1 MEELDEFKTV
11 QSSKLENKVH
21 QSTDSEPSCKTP
33 SKHKIGGEEPSDEM
47 RRKGL
52 GEEPRLAFEKDR
64 KHCGQKLSDIYVLEL
79 FAGTAR
85 LTKCLR
91 KQGFQAMA
99 FDRTSKRSEGQH
111 ILEADLSNREEVESL
126 LSFLRL
132 KAGFIAFVHMA
143 PPCGTASRARGKRLK
158 FLQRHNIKE
167 PMPLRDDR
175 FPDGFHWLSGSDKLR
190 TEAANILY
198 ENTVLIAQEAI
209 DLEIAICIENPSN
222 SLMWKTS
229 PFQKLFATY
238 PFLRFVNFH
247 NCAHGGTRDKK
258 TCFVTNVDWFDNLE
272 LYCDKQH
279 SHAPWTPTVL
289 DGRVTFP
296 THAEAAYPEVLCNRI
311 ASMLKNALLAQG
323 AIEVTNLAT
332 QVQHHGKSLNR
343 VVLGALPRGKHAKP
357 LVSEFGAYIT
367 VVQAPQRDEA
377 LHNFVKTLPKGATI
391 QSRLLT
397 TWGEVREALEKQRKK
412 RMLENKLQQLKGGPK
427 VSDPYRETYVNHGC
441 EEDSTYK
448 FLGGWST
455 ELASTDIC
463 EKVVVAIP
471 RDPMDFLCRAVEA
484 GHPRSVA
491 EHLPPALQEVV
502 QWNRDAETFDIYK
515 HRIDFVKKWTERAK
529 SLTGADLKALKQAPV
544 HLQSLLSNKRLALW
558 QEMLDFYEYPD
569 TELVRD
575 IIRGFPVTGWL
586 PDSQVFP
593 KDYKPPTMSVQTLQS
608 LSRGL
613 NERVKAK
620 IGGSGSDSLGTATW
634 EETEKEL
641 QEGWMELDL
650 ESGKNAAWA
659 MRFGLQQR
667 DKIRVIDDFSIA
679 GVNHTAGLQERLK
692 IFGIDDIAALIAF
705 SMDSFGGEVHPR
717 FVGKTMDLKSA
728 YKQFGIC
735 AEDRQRIRVA
745 TCNPT
750 TSEVVLLLVNAL
762 PFGATGSVS
771 GFLRVS
777 MFLWFLGVVGL
788 RLAWTSF
795 YDDYTMISRED
806 CASNAA
812 WGAECLFELLGILY
826 AKEGKKA
833 TTFDKVFG
841 SLGVVF
847 DLSEISNGHVSLV
860 HTESRRNELVATIE
874 ELLRD
879 GGFTSKGIERLRGRL
894 LWYENF
900 VCGRQA
906 NVLVASLSK
915 FIKGVKHTQK
925 MSDELTVTLKL
936 LLERVRAG
944 RPITVSRKLFST
956 WVCFTDGACENRAS
970 IGGVLIGPS
979 GSAYGF
985 FGGEL
990 PDEVQEFFYRESRH
1004 PIYEVELL
1012 PVLIAVTVWKEV
1024 LQSCQIVFYIDNE
1037 AAKAGLIRGA
1047 GATPLANAIIG
1058 DFCTAEAELQ
1068 LKTWFNRVP
1077 THSNLSDG
1085 PSRQDFE
1092 LVNALGCSRF
1102 EIPWATVSG
1111 FLSSRRG

>member
-1 MEELDEFKTV
+1 MEVAEHDVAFCPNSFDKFHSLKTLDEFKTAKPAKV
-11 QSSKLENKVH
+11 SSKAHSSVDGE
-21 QSTDSEPSCKTP
+21 QSGKPPSTH
-33 SKHKIGGEEPSDEM
+33 SVRGEEPSDEM

-52 GEEPRLAFEKDR
+52 GEEPRLAFGAGC
-64 KHCGQKLSDIYVLEL
+64 KHAGQKLNDIYVIEL

-111 ILEADLSNREEVESL
+111 ILEADLSNREEVEAL

-132 KAGFIAFVHMA
+132 KADFIAFVHMA

-158 FLQRHNIKE
+158 FLRSHNIKE

-198 ENTVLIAQEAI
+198 ENTVLIAQTAI
-209 DLEIAICIENPSN
+209 DLSIAICIENPSS

-229 PFQKLFATY
+229 PFQRFFATN
-238 PFLRFVNFH
+238 PNLRFINFH

-258 TCFVTNVDWFDNLE
+258 TCFVTSVDWFDKLE
-272 LYCDKQH
+272 IYCDKQH
-279 SHAPWTPTVL
+279 AHAPWHPTVV
-289 DGRVTFP
+289 DGRVNFP
-296 THAEAAYPEVLCNRI
+296 THAEAAYPEILCNRI
-311 ASMLKNALLAQG
+311 ASMLKHALVTQG
-323 AIEVTNLAT
+323 AIEVTNLED
-332 QVQHHGKSLNR
+332 QVKNHGKSLNR

-357 LVSEFGAYIT
+357 LVSEFGAYIN
-367 VVQAPQRDEA
+367 VVQAPQQDSG
-377 LHNFVKTLPKGATI
+377 LHDLLHQLPKGAAI
-391 QSRLLT
+391 QSRLLS
-397 TWGEVREALEKQRKK
+397 TWGEVREAVERQTKK
-412 RMLENKLQQLKGGPK
+412 RMLENKLEQLKSCSQVGSTK
-427 VSDPYRETYVNHGC
+427 VSDPYQETYVKFGC
-441 EEDSTYK
+441 EHGSTYK
-448 FLGGWST
+448 FLGVSS
-455 ELASTDIC
+455 EEKSSEDVC
-463 EKVVVAIP
+463 EKVVIAIP
-471 RDPMDFLCRAVEA
+471 REPMDFMCRAVEA

-491 EHLPPALQEVV
+491 IHLPPVLQEVV
-502 QWNRDAETFDIYK
+502 QWNRDAKTFDVYR
-515 HRIDFVKKWTERAK
+515 HRIDFVKRWTERAK
-529 SLTGADLKALKQAPV
+529 VLTSADATVLAQAPP
-544 HLQSLLSNKRLALW
+544 HLQSLLHNKRLALW

-569 TELVRD
+569 KELVRD
-575 IIRGFPVTGWL
+575 ITRGFPVTGWL

-593 KDYKPPTMSVQTLQS
+593 KDYKPPSMSVQTLHS
-608 LSRGL
+608 LSKGL

-620 IGGSGSDSLGTATW
+620 LGSSNADFLGEATW

-641 QEGWMELDL
+641 QEGWMEVDL
-650 ESGKNAAWA
+650 EGGKDAAWA

-705 SMDSFGGEVHPR
+705 SMDTFEGEVHPALL
-717 FVGKTMDLKSA
+717 GKTMDLKSA

-735 AEDRQRIRVA
+735 VEDRQRIRVA
-745 TCNPT
+745 TRKPT
-750 TSEVVLLLVNAL
+750 TSEIVLLMVNAL

-812 WGAECLFELLGILY
+812 WSAECLFELLGILY

-833 TTFDKVFG
+833 TTFDRIFG
-841 SLGVVF
+841 SLGVIF
-847 DLSEISNGHVSLV
+847 DLSEISCGTISLV
-860 HTESRRNELVATIE
+860 HTESRRSELVATIE
-874 ELLRD
+874 EMLREQS
-879 GGFTSKGIERLRGRL
+879 FTAKGVERLRGRL

-915 FIKGVKHTQK
+915 FINGVKHTQN
-925 MSDELTVTLKL
+925 MSDELVVTLKL
-936 LLERVRAG
+936 LLDRVRAG
-944 RPITVSRKLFST
+944 KPIVVSRKLFST
-956 WVCFTDGACENRAS
+956 WVCFTDGACENKAS
-970 IGGVLIGPS
+970 MGAVLIGPA
-979 GSAYGF
+979 GNAFGY
-985 FGGEL
+985 FGGEFPEEL
-990 PDEVQEFFYRESRH
+990 QSHFYRESKH

-1012 PVLIAVTVWKEV
+1012 PTLVTIIVWKEV
-1024 LQSCQIVFYIDNE
+1024 LQSCQIVF
-1037 AAKAGLIRGA
+1037 
-1047 GATPLANAIIG
+1047 
-1058 DFCTAEAELQ
+1058 
-1068 LKTWFNRVP
+1068 
-1077 THSNLSDG
+1077 
-1085 PSRQDFE
+1085 
-1092 LVNALGCSRF
+1092 
-1102 EIPWATVSG
+1102 
-1111 FLSSRRG
+1111 